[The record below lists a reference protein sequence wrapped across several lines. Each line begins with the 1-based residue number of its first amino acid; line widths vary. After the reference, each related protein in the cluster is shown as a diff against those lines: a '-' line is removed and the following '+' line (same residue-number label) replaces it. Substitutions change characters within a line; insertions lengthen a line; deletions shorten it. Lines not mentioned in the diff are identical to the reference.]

1 MSRYIL
7 SPHSQGSPEWLQDRA
22 GKVTGSRAA
31 DMLAKTAKGEWSAKR
46 RDYCLELSVE
56 RLTGQPE
63 PQGFVSREMQW
74 GIDQEPFARLD
85 YEMAT
90 GNLVKESGF
99 MYLPDLPVGCSVDG
113 LFNEGGK
120 TGLWEAKCPKST
132 THIKYLEAQAL
143 PPEYKPQVLHNLWV
157 TGAEFA
163 DFVSFDPRLPESVR
177 LFIVRYVPTADELA
191 EHEAQVMAF
200 LAEVDATV
208 ERITSLGK
216 AA

>member
-7 SPHSQGSPEWLQDRA
+7 SPHAQGTSEWLKDRA

-46 RDYCLELSVE
+46 RDYCLELAVE

-63 PQGFVSREMQW
+63 PQGFVSREMQH
-74 GIDQEPFARLD
+74 GIDQEPFARMH
-85 YEMAT
+85 YEEAT

-113 LFNEGGK
+113 LFDEDGK

-191 EHEAQVMAF
+191 EHEAEVMAF
-200 LAEVDATV
+200 LTEVEQTV
-208 ERITSLGK
+208 SRILALGNK
-216 AA
+216 Q

>member
-7 SPHSQGSPEWLQDRA
+7 SPHPQGTQGWLDDRA

-46 RDYCLELSVE
+46 KDYCFELAVE
-56 RLTGQPE
+56 RLTSE
-63 PQGFVSREMQW
+63 PAPSGFVSREMQW
-74 GIDQEPFARLD
+74 GIDQEPFARLE
-85 YEMAT
+85 YEMET

-113 LFNEGGK
+113 LFDEDGRI
-120 TGLWEAKCPKST
+120 GLFESKCPKST
-132 THIKYLEAQAL
+132 THVKYLEAQEL
-143 PPEYKPQVLHNLWV
+143 PAEYKPQVLHNCWV

-163 DFVSFDPRLPESVR
+163 DFVSFDPRMPESVR
-177 LFIVRYVPTADELA
+177 LFCIRYVPTADELG
-191 EHEAQVMAF
+191 EHEAAVMAF
-200 LAEVDATV
+200 LAEVDQTIA
-208 ERITSLGK
+208 RITALGK